1 MFLGGN
7 KFKGLTGLAA
17 VLMMAGSICSIN
29 GMESAE
35 AAVNIY
41 DKNKE
46 DGRRYIL
53 VEENKNLSE
62 AGEKA
67 EPQSAENAEVKTE
80 IEVNRVKPEGPID
93 IVSASTGEMDK
104 RYGFI
109 YVDKNNKGEGTLNR
123 KPKKSFYW
131 YQRVIATNG
140 EDLSTDIEIPK
151 D

>member
-1 MFLGGN
+1 MVDQG
-7 KFKGLTGLAA
+7 KTIIVVDHEESAFKYFSNHIAEMKKAIELDGV
-17 VLMMAGSICSIN
+17 VLMGYC
-29 GMESAE
+29 
-35 AAVNIY
+35 
-41 DKNKE
+41 
-46 DGRRYIL
+46 
-53 VEENKNLSE
+53 
-62 AGEKA
+62 
-67 EPQSAENAEVKTE
+67 PW
-80 IEVNRVKPEGPID
+80 GPID

>member
-80 IEVNRVKPEGPID
+80 IEVNRVKPEGPLRLVRISWD
-93 IVSASTGEMDK
+93 PFREPLAIS
-104 RYGFI
+104 
-109 YVDKNNKGEGTLNR
+109 
-123 KPKKSFYW
+123 
-131 YQRVIATNG
+131 
-140 EDLSTDIEIPK
+140 
-151 D
+151 